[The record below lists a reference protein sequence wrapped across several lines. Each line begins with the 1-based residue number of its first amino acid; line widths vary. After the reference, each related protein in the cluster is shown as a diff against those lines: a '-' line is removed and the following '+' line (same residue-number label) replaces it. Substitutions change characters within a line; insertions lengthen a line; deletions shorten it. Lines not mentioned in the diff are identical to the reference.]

1 MKNSKTT
8 ILSFFKRNAVYLV
21 LALCILAVALSVTFI
36 LINRTKMIESE
47 LNKEPEINQPVD
59 TPNDPLDPSDP
70 VDKPDGPVDPS
81 EPVVE
86 PLTFCLPVENAT
98 TIEYYSETMVFNS
111 TLGRFS
117 SHKAIDFYAEEGST
131 VFAVADGTVKSV
143 ETTMLTG
150 VTITIDHG
158 DGLLSIYNSL
168 ADAEGVAVG
177 DVLKKGD
184 TIGEVSTSNRQEYK
198 AGAHLHFEMQKDGE
212 LIDPSVYLVFEEK

>member
-8 ILSFFKRNAVYLV
+8 ILTFFKRNAVYLV
-21 LALCILAVALSVTFI
+21 LALCILAVALSVAFI
-36 LINRTKMIESE
+36 MVNRTKMIESE

-70 VDKPDGPVDPS
+70 VDKPGDPLDPS
-81 EPVVE
+81 DPVVE
-86 PLTFCLPVENAT
+86 PLTFCLPVENSS

-117 SHKAIDFYAEEGST
+117 SHQAIDFYAEEGAS
-131 VFAVADGTVKSV
+131 VYAVANGTVKSI
-143 ETTMLTG
+143 ETSMLTG

-158 DGLLSIYNSL
+158 DGLISVYNSL
-168 ADAEGVAVG
+168 ADAEWVAVG
-177 DVLKKGD
+177 EVVKKGD

-198 AGAHLHFEMQKDGE
+198 AGAHLHFEMKKDGVI
-212 LIDPSVYLVFEEK
+212 IDPGVYLVFEEK